1 MVSNHRKPPKPN
13 IKIKVHAIRRE
24 EPDFHLLA
32 RALVDL
38 AEEELKKE
46 DVAKSRG
53 PKETKN
59 SRSRR

>member
-1 MVSNHRKPPKPN
+1 MASNRRKTPKPN

-38 AEEELKKE
+38 AEEALRRENILKKTE
-46 DVAKSRG
+46 GDNAKID
-53 PKETKN
+53 
-59 SRSRR
+59 